1 MIDLRSW
8 PKKWNDA
15 SLRQIANL
23 PEYSQSRKW
32 PLLGVL
38 ALGFVTGAAVGGYAV
53 SQRSQMKRLARYAHR
68 MGDEL
73 SGLGSAE
80 GPKADDVVTI
90 PPSNHRRKAPAEV

>member
-23 PEYSQSRKW
+23 PEYSQSRRW

-38 ALGFVTGAAVGGYAV
+38 ALGFVVGAAFGGYAV
-53 SQRSQMKRLARYAHR
+53 SQRSQMKRLAMYAHR

-73 SGLGSAE
+73 SAMGTAE
-80 GPKADDVVTI
+80 GLEAERGVTI
-90 PPSNHRRKAPAEV
+90 TPSNHRRKAPAEV